1 MVRQQIVTETIRRVF
16 HDGSAYVHQS
26 ITESRN
32 GKVIATQE
40 RKTWY
45 ASHHQPHSHDV
56 LQRDRP

>member
-32 GKVIATQE
+32 GKVVATQE

-45 ASHHQPHSHDV
+45 ARRSNPSNHDV
-56 LQRDRP
+56 LQRDRT